1 MGLFFEVLSAINNPN
16 QRGNV
21 GQLESV
27 INSIQ
32 QVATSRG
39 IQPSQMQNIMSIVG
53 NVLRPVLRQQQSL
66 PGGNQLQNLIGQVTG
81 SSTSGVGMQSLLS
94 PQLQQQIVQRVSQT
108 TGISPNVIEA
118 ILPTV
123 TSGLQG
129 LLSMGS
135 TNGGSLN
142 SNSILNTFLD
152 SDRNGDT
159 DLSEVLKFG
168 DRFLHP

>member
-21 GQLESV
+21 AQLESI
-27 INSIQ
+27 INSVQ

-39 IQPSQMQNIMSIVG
+39 IQPSQMQNIMSVMG
-53 NVLRPVLRQQQSL
+53 NMLRPVLRHQQSL
-66 PGGNQLQNLIGQVTG
+66 PDGNQLQNLISQPT
-81 SSTSGVGMQSLLS
+81 STDTSGMGMQSLLP
-94 PQLQQQIVQRVSQT
+94 PQLQQQIVQTVSQT

-123 TSGLQG
+123 TSAVQS

-152 SDRNGDT
+152 SDRDGGT
-159 DLSEVLKFG
+159 DLSDVLRFG
-168 DRFLHP
+168 DRFVHP

>member
-1 MGLFFEVLSAINNPN
+1 MGLFFEILSAINNPN

-21 GQLESV
+21 GQLESI

-32 QVATSRG
+32 QVASSRG

-81 SSTSGVGMQSLLS
+81 SSMSGVGMQSLLS

-108 TGISPNVIEA
+108 SGISPNVIEA
-118 ILPTV
+118 ILPTL

-152 SDRNGDT
+152 SDRDGDT
-159 DLSEVLKFG
+159 DLSDVLKFG

>member
-21 GQLESV
+21 GQLESI

-118 ILPTV
+118 ILPTL

-152 SDRNGDT
+152 SDRDGDT
-159 DLSEVLKFG
+159 DLSDVLKFG

>member
-21 GQLESV
+21 GQLESI

-66 PGGNQLQNLIGQVTG
+66 PGGNQLQNQIRQVTG

-118 ILPTV
+118 ILPTL

-152 SDRNGDT
+152 SDRDGDT
-159 DLSEVLKFG
+159 DLSDVLKFG